1 MHKGVARAGA
11 WRATCISLL
20 MAASVVACGPSR
32 PGPTGEASASPSPRP
47 APTLAIVNGT
57 LIDGTGAA
65 AVPNAVVLIAGD
77 RIIAAGPAATLA
89 VPAGTRTVDAGGGTI
104 MPGFINAHVHFAFD
118 EANLKA
124 WAQGGVTTV
133 RDESATPEQIAG
145 LKAFRSQIE
154 KNPSDARLISSGS
167 MLGVPGGYGQRFVN
181 SVDEARAAVL
191 DEVDKGV
198 DGVKI
203 SMESG
208 YANTHG
214 LPVMPDDEQK
224 VIVDTAHAHGLYVS
238 GHITIGHYL
247 GPMLDAGVDDVA
259 HMPTDPA
266 PLASLQNMVDRGVY
280 ITPTFTVFRNY
291 GAALGTA
298 EANLAQF
305 VKLGGKVAL
314 GNDYGGGPGT
324 FELGIPMFEIEEM
337 SAAGMTPMQIIVAG
351 TSNAAHVIRMT
362 DSLGTLEAGKLAD
375 VLVVNGDPLSSLK
388 ALTDVRYVV
397 HGGTVIRG
405 G

>member
-1 MHKGVARAGA
+1 MRSSLTQARRPLSVLAALLAVAALAGCSSSA
-11 WRATCISLL
+11 PTSS
-20 MAASVVACGPSR
+20 AAPQ
-32 PGPTGEASASPSPRP
+32 SAAPK
-47 APTLAIVNGT
+47 PTLAVVNGT
-57 LIDGTGAA
+57 LLDGTGAA
-65 AVPNAVVLIAGD
+65 AVPDAVVLIAGD

-89 VPAGTRTVDAGGGTI
+89 VPAGVKTIDAGGGTI

-133 RDESATPEQIAG
+133 RDESSLPAQIDG
-145 LKAFRSQIE
+145 LKAFRAQIE
-154 KNPSDARLISSGS
+154 KNPGDARLISSGS

-191 DEVDKGV
+191 DELDKGV

-203 SMESG
+203 SMETG

-214 LPVMPDDEQK
+214 LPVMPDDQIK
-224 VIVDTAHAHGLYVS
+224 AIVDTAHAHGLYVS

-247 GPMLDAGVDDVA
+247 QPMLDAGVDDVA
-259 HMPTDPA
+259 HLPTDPA
-266 PLASLQNMVDRGVY
+266 PVTALQNMVDRGVY

-298 EANLAQF
+298 ENNLSQF

-337 SAAGMTPMQIIVAG
+337 TLAGMTPMQIIVAS
-351 TSNAAHVIRMT
+351 TSNAAHVIRMS
-362 DSLGTLEAGKLAD
+362 DSLGTLAAGKLAD
-375 VLVVNGDPLSSLK
+375 VLIVNGDPLTDLK
-388 ALTDVRYVV
+388 ALAAIRCVV
-397 HGGTVIRG
+397 HGGTVITG